1 MWVTPG
7 EQNSVMQAQENAP
20 IRTQAPKRL
29 FTVSNRT
36 REGRFLKHCERQL
49 VAQIGGDPSFAQL
62 VLVRRAAR
70 AMLQLEKMDAQM
82 ARGEWSDHAA
92 RTYGGLGNSLR
103 LNLRELGLDRTK
115 GKRAPPAPSPSLADY
130 VADRRAATAG
140 AAE

>member
-1 MWVTPG
+1 
-7 EQNSVMQAQENAP
+7 MQAQENAP

-36 REGRFLKHCERQL
+36 REGRFLKHCETQL
-49 VAQIGGDPSFAQL
+49 VSQLGGDPSFAQL

-115 GKRAPPAPSPSLADY
+115 GKRAPPAPSPSDLKAY
-130 VADRRAATAG
+130 VAGRRSAP
-140 AAE
+140 AAEAAE